1 MRIKSRCCGGASAF
15 GRDAIHAARRAAAID
30 EPALRNQGS
39 PAGVA
44 VDVSF
49 AHSRYDQVVMAEPVT
64 DVEPA
69 LHQAMVQLLAPMARL
84 AVERGLKFPQVQE
97 LLKQAFVAAARAA
110 QPDQGPRDI
119 GRVATMAGLTR
130 REVTRLSQRQ
140 PPARAEKSSPATQ
153 VFTRWVADRRL
164 RDSRGRPRTLPRTGP
179 APSFE
184 ALARSVTRDVHPR
197 RLLDELLRLGLV
209 SVNERTDAVRLVK
222 DAFVP
227 REGDE
232 RLVAFVG
239 HNVGD
244 HLAASV
250 ANVLGDERRHF
261 EQALFVDEL
270 SDASVDVAKKLVQA
284 QWRALTA
291 ALVPELEDLL
301 TADRRSRSASRNK
314 AHGRRLRVGLYSFDE
329 TMAGPPAEVPADE

>member
-1 MRIKSRCCGGASAF
+1 MAEP
-15 GRDAIHAARRAAAID
+15 AAPP
-30 EPALRNQGS
+30 EPALLR
-39 PAGVA
+39 
-44 VDVSF
+44 
-49 AHSRYDQVVMAEPVT
+49 
-64 DVEPA
+64 
-69 LHQAMVQLLAPMARL
+69 AMVQLLGPLARL
-84 AVERGLKFPQVQE
+84 AVERGLKFPEVQE
-97 LLKQAFVAAARAA
+97 LLKQAFVTAARAA
-110 QPDQGPRDI
+110 QPEQGPRDI
-119 GRVATMAGLTR
+119 SRVATMAGLTR

-153 VFTRWVADRRL
+153 VFTRWAADRRL

-209 SVNERTDAVRLVK
+209 SVNERTDAVRLLK

-227 REGDE
+227 SDDDQ
-232 RLVAFVG
+232 RLVAFLG

-291 ALVPELEDLL
+291 ALVPELEELL
-301 TADRRSRSASRNK
+301 AADRRNRSSMRPA
-314 AHGRRLRVGLYSFDE
+314 AQGRRLRVGLYSFDE
-329 TMAGPPAEVPADE
+329 TMAGAPAEGPADE